1 MTLLTPD
8 IEKDIIVIENLESQK
23 DFIQKQLNNMV
34 FKNNHDYENDS
45 IKLPSYQEVEEYCSQ
60 SVYDDIINRIHHLIG
75 SNHGLGTYCLFEILK
90 DGGKSKELFLLVAK
104 SIDDFSSQDGENFLI
119 LETAKSFFKRG
130 IFKN

>member
-1 MTLLTPD
+1 MTLLTAE
-8 IEKDIIVIENLESQK
+8 IEKDIIIIENLESQK
-23 DFIQKQLNNMV
+23 DSIQEQLNNMV
-34 FKNNHDYENDS
+34 FKNDHDYENYS

-60 SVYDDIINRIHHLIG
+60 STYDDIINRIYHLIG

-90 DGGKSKELFLLVAK
+90 DGDKSKELFLLVAK
-104 SIDDFSSQDGENFLI
+104 SIDAFSSQNGENFLI